1 MASHWYVPVTAPVAG
16 SVKPVGVVYVP
27 LPLTVTVS
35 VSTGVGPPLWN
46 SVNVIVPVG
55 LKPPASVAVS
65 VKVTTLGPSVTVVG
79 IGAVVSMVPAAGTAT
94 GSSTGPLDTMP
105 LFESPS

>member
-1 MASHWYVPVTAPVAG
+1 MPVTVPLVG
-16 SVKPVGVVYVP
+16 SGKPVGVVYVP

-55 LKPPASVAVS
+55 LKPPSSAAVS
-65 VKVTTLGPSVTVVG
+65 VKVTAFAPSVTVVG
-79 IGAVVSMVPAAGTAT
+79 SGMVPSVGPAMLTVTCSATEPVSLAAVLLA
-94 GSSTGPLDTMP
+94 SPL
-105 LFESPS
+105 

>member
-1 MASHWYVPVTAPVAG
+1 MPVTVPLVG
-16 SVKPVGVVYVP
+16 SAKPVGVVYVP

-35 VSTGVGPPLWN
+35 VSTGVAPPLWN
-46 SVNVIVPVG
+46 SVKVIVPVG

-65 VKVTTLGPSVTVVG
+65 VKVTALGPSVTVVG
-79 IGAVVSMVPAAGTAT
+79 MGAVVSVVPAAGTST
-94 GSSTGPLDTMP
+94 GSSRGPLDTVP

>member
-1 MASHWYVPVTAPVAG
+1 M
-16 SVKPVGVVYVP
+16 YVP

-35 VSTGVGPPLWN
+35 VSTGVAPPLWN
-46 SVNVIVPVG
+46 SVKVIVPVG

-65 VKVTTLGPSVTVVG
+65 VKVTALCAQRDRGRDGSGGQPGTGGRHVYRF
-79 IGAVVSMVPAAGTAT
+79 IARAAGH
-94 GSSTGPLDTMP
+94 GEP